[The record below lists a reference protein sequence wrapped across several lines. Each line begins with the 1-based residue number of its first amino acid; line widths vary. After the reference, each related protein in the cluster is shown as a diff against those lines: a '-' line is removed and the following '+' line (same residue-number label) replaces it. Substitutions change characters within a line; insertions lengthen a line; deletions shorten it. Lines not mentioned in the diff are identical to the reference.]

1 MIEVKLVLEHE
12 GEIDLL
18 KQFVF
23 YLRAA
28 REEWK
33 KSGGF
38 NEPSMP
44 QSPAEAEAKAIVGA
58 EPVITDADL
67 EKAVTEYA
75 NKNGIPATAELLA
88 SFGVKRISELP
99 SADRSRF
106 FMRSMV

>member
-1 MIEVKLVLEHE
+1 MIEVKIVLEHE
-12 GEIDLL
+12 GEVDLL

-44 QSPAEAEAKAIVGA
+44 QSPAEAEAKV
-58 EPVITDADL
+58 EQVDPVITDADL

-106 FMRSMV
+106 FIRSMV